1 MTQCARTNFASSLGT
16 TGCLFNLELLDN
28 SRAIGGTT
36 CGENMS
42 KYALFPW
49 MYPLPGWRGIDST
62 PWGIAAAL
70 GPDPPNICRYCVEF
84 QKRTGDGIAFNRAF
98 RQAKRTK
105 FRSCIQ
111 TVAMSCGPDHI
122 HVMWS
127 LQKSEV
133 NLWDKSWRQW
143 SFWTLTSPW
152 NRPLRCRDPMR
163 HGHWSQNGSVITC
176 YKPFVNG
183 IIPYNSII
191 MYNTQFHQS
200 HFVIIW
206 WFLRK

>member
-98 RQAKRTK
+98 RQARRERSSGVASKRLPCHADRIT
-105 FRSCIQ
+105 S
-111 TVAMSCGPDHI
+111 MSCEASSNPKSICGTR
-122 HVMWS
+122 
-127 LQKSEV
+127 LGGSEV
-133 NLWDKSWRQW
+133 FGLLLHR
-143 SFWTLTSPW
+143 
-152 NRPLRCRDPMR
+152 
-163 HGHWSQNGSVITC
+163 
-176 YKPFVNG
+176 G
-183 IIPYNSII
+183 ID
-191 MYNTQFHQS
+191 H
-200 HFVIIW
+200 
-206 WFLRK
+206 